1 MEKQKDLFKKAFKLS
16 LPILAGYLFLG
27 ISFAILA
34 ISNGF
39 VWWLPIIM
47 SVFMYAG
54 SMQYAAVPLLI
65 APFNPGQAMLLALFI
80 NARHIFYGISLLEPY
95 SKIKSHRNYMIFAL
109 TDETFSLVSS
119 LHLSNHEYPE
129 KIYFYISL
137 LDHLYWIS
145 GTMIG
150 VFIGT
155 IIPFNSQGIDFI
167 LTALFFVIFLNQWLE
182 QEDHT
187 SSLIGL
193 ISSIACLLLFGEQYF
208 IIPTMF
214 LIIIIFAFL
223 YQKEEA

>member
-1 MEKQKDLFKKAFKLS
+1 MLFRS
-16 LPILAGYLFLG
+16 
-27 ISFAILA
+27 
-34 ISNGF
+34 
-39 VWWLPIIM
+39 
-47 SVFMYAG
+47 
-54 SMQYAAVPLLI
+54 
-65 APFNPGQAMLLALFI
+65 
-80 NARHIFYGISLLEPY
+80 
-95 SKIKSHRNYMIFAL
+95 
-109 TDETFSLVSS
+109 
-119 LHLSNHEYPE
+119 
-129 KIYFYISL
+129 
-137 LDHLYWIS
+137 
-145 GTMIG
+145 
-150 VFIGT
+150 T